1 MTFIAFTYM
10 YAILLL
16 EQKIYTRPRPKSL
29 AEGRGRELGPRVTL
43 GETANEVFVEHN
55 GQKVCIRKGRY
66 YTKDHVWVE
75 VTPNNYFK
83 VGVTDYAQKFLR
95 ELVSLVTVD
104 KNDTTDPEVR
114 EGEKFGTIFGRYYRV
129 LDSREYGCTI
139 FDLIAPVSGRIVEIN
154 NKVME
159 KPELINKD
167 PYGEGWI
174 VLVEI
179 DDVKSCCR
187 GLITFEGYKRVVAD
201 KRQSP
206 FREL

>member
-1 MTFIAFTYM
+1 MESKEA
-10 YAILLL
+10 
-16 EQKIYTRPRPKSL
+16 SD
-29 AEGRGRELGPRVTL
+29 
-43 GETANEVFVEHN
+43 EVLVECQ

-66 YTKDHVWVE
+66 YTKDHMWVE

-83 VGVTDYAQKFLR
+83 VGVTDFAQRFLR
-95 ELVSLVTVD
+95 ELVSLVAID
-104 KNDTTDPEVR
+104 RNETTDSEIK

-129 LDSREYGCTI
+129 MDSREHGCTA

-159 KPELINKD
+159 KPELINRD

-174 VLVEI
+174 ALIEA
-179 DDVKSCCR
+179 DGLESCR
-187 GLITFEGYKRVVAD
+187 KGLIACEEYKRVIAD
-201 KRQSP
+201 RRQSP